1 MCRLR
6 SWPPRTA
13 VHLTNRSPEADAGES
28 LKMSFI
34 DSIIERAQSSLQHI
48 VLPEPED
55 DRTLVAADK
64 ILERG
69 IAKVTLVGN
78 EKLVRERAKALGIAR
93 DFAVVDPSTS
103 PWKAKFEAELL
114 ELRKAKGM
122 TPETAAKTMAE
133 PIPHAIMMLHKGM
146 ADGLVAGAI
155 HSTGDTLRPALQIL
169 KTAPG
174 CSLVSSFFF
183 MAHEDRVLL
192 FADCGLVEDPDASQ
206 LADIAVASAG
216 TALAF
221 GMEPYVAMLSYS
233 TKGSANSRLTEKV
246 VEATRLAQERAKE
259 RFGENSP
266 VRIDGELQ
274 GDAALVPGVAQR
286 KAKDSSVAGRAKV
299 LIFPDLNAGNIA
311 YKLTERLGG
320 FDAYGPILQG
330 LRLPVN
336 DLSRGCSAEDIVGVA
351 AVTAVQSQ
359 MIKKQ

>member
-1 MCRLR
+1 
-6 SWPPRTA
+6 
-13 VHLTNRSPEADAGES
+13 
-28 LKMSFI
+28 MSFI
-34 DSIIERAQSSLQHI
+34 DRIIERAKTSLQHI

-64 ILERG
+64 IVERG
-69 IAKVTLVGN
+69 IAKVTLVGD
-78 EKLVRERAKALGIAR
+78 EALVREKQKALGITR
-93 DFAVVDPSTS
+93 EFNIVDPATAS
-103 PWKAKFEAELL
+103 WRGEFEAELL
-114 ELRKAKGM
+114 EMRKSKGM
-122 TPETAAKTMAE
+122 TPELAAQTMGIA
-133 PIPHAIMMLHKGM
+133 IPHAIMMLHKGL

-174 CSLVSSFFF
+174 CSLVSAFFF
-183 MAHEDRVLL
+183 MAKEDQVFLY
-192 FADCGLVEDPDASQ
+192 ADCGLVEDPDASQ

-233 TKGSANSRLTEKV
+233 TKGSAKSRLTEKV
-246 VEATRLAQERAKE
+246 VEATRLAQERALE
-259 RFGENSP
+259 RFGADSP

-274 GDAALVPGVAQR
+274 GDAALVPGVAAR
-286 KAKDSSVAGRAKV
+286 KAKDSSVAGRAQV
-299 LIFPDLNAGNIA
+299 LIFPDLDAGNIA

-320 FDAYGPILQG
+320 YEAYGPILQG

-359 MIKKQ
+359 MLKK